1 MNQKDW
7 FEKLAQSEKEALYR
21 AELENYSEKMVLNTE
36 NRIVFINAK
45 YAAEFGKHPEEL
57 EGTSFDELLS
67 VSENYVPPLLELRD
81 FASPYIPLAERIKS
95 ETRPAVFIRAPLT
108 ADDGSTLGYMIYD
121 GRDWLQRYR
130 SLFLKLNEL
139 EDEYQYFHLGKPR
152 DMYSHFVGNSPV
164 VTRLKHEIMQVSQ
177 TNATLLIEGETGS
190 GKEVV
195 ANQVYHASKRRGKP
209 YIKLN
214 CAAIPHE
221 LMESE
226 LFGYEDGA
234 FTGARKG
241 GKAGLFEQA
250 NGGTILLDEINS
262 LNLSA
267 QAKLLRVLQ
276 ERVVTRVGGGKTI
289 PINVRVIAISNR
301 PLEEMVAEGTFREDL
316 YYRLNVLHI
325 KVPPLR
331 ERLEDI
337 PELVHLFVEN
347 CNKEMDKHVDTIDP
361 GSISC

>member
-152 DMYSHFVGNSPV
+152 DMYSHFVGNLS
-164 VTRLKHEIMQVSQ
+164 
-177 TNATLLIEGETGS
+177 LI
-190 GKEVV
+190 
-195 ANQVYHASKRRGKP
+195 
-209 YIKLN
+209 
-214 CAAIPHE
+214 
-221 LMESE
+221 
-226 LFGYEDGA
+226 
-234 FTGARKG
+234 
-241 GKAGLFEQA
+241 
-250 NGGTILLDEINS
+250 
-262 LNLSA
+262 
-267 QAKLLRVLQ
+267 
-276 ERVVTRVGGGKTI
+276 
-289 PINVRVIAISNR
+289 
-301 PLEEMVAEGTFREDL
+301 
-316 YYRLNVLHI
+316 HI
-325 KVPPLR
+325 
-331 ERLEDI
+331 
-337 PELVHLFVEN
+337 
-347 CNKEMDKHVDTIDP
+347 
-361 GSISC
+361 